1 MTPGTVP
8 VLGSSLSV
16 ALSADHMASPSVE
29 GVLGSQSRRA
39 DGGGA
44 VREDSSPGAHGEAT
58 NYRRDPERPVDD
70 SLGGAVSIRANGV
83 DRLIATDG
91 HRRGE

>member
-44 VREDSSPGAHGEAT
+44 VREDSSPGAP
-58 NYRRDPERPVDD
+58 R
-70 SLGGAVSIRANGV
+70 
-83 DRLIATDG
+83 
-91 HRRGE
+91 